1 MRNKKNKLNDL
12 TAQEWIQFTKSWFIH
27 NPPPRDK
34 EKILHP
40 AAFPE
45 TLIVD
50 FIKFFTKKNQIVL
63 DPFLGTGSTL
73 IACYL
78 TQRSGIGIELN
89 YKYAKI
95 AQKRIANMMKQKRI
109 NFDSNEIFLR
119 IFNKDSRDIKK
130 IWFDKNLPMVDF
142 CITSPPYWN
151 QLKRN
156 YIRQK
161 DRKSKGLDTQYSY
174 NPKDLGNIDDY
185 RKFLEEQKFIF
196 DQVYDVVKPGGYLV
210 VITNNVFA
218 DGRLY
223 PLAFDTLITLSQRW
237 TPKDEKIWCQNNK
250 PLFPFGLYSAWVGN
264 RLHHYCLIFRKEK

>member
-1 MRNKKNKLNDL
+1 MKKIKNKLNEL
-12 TAQEWIQFTKSWFIH
+12 TAKEWIQFTKSWFIH

-45 TLIVD
+45 SLIVD
-50 FIKFFTKKNQIVL
+50 FIKFFTKKGQIVL

-73 IACYL
+73 ISSYL

-95 AQKRIANMMKQKRI
+95 AQKRIADIMRQQQFK
-109 NFDSNEIFLR
+109 FDSNRFFLR
-119 IFNKDSRDIKK
+119 IFHKDSRDIKK
-130 IWFDKNLPMVDF
+130 IWREKKLPRLDF

-151 QLKRN
+151 QLKRSH
-156 YIRQK
+156 IRQLA
-161 DRKSKGLDTQYSY
+161 RKKIGLDTRYSFD
-174 NPKDLGNIDDY
+174 PRDLGNIDNY
-185 RKFLEEQKFIF
+185 QKFIKEQKFIF
-196 DQVYDVVKPGGYLV
+196 DQVYEIMKMKGYLV

-218 DGRLY
+218 NGKLY
-223 PLAFDTLITLSQRW
+223 PLAFDTLISLSQKW

-250 PLFPFGLYSAWVGN
+250 TLLPLGFYSAWVGN
-264 RLHHYCLIFRKEK
+264 RVHHYCLIFRKEK

>member
-95 AQKRIANMMKQKRI
+95 AQKRIANIMKQQRL
-109 NFDSNEIFLR
+109 NFDSNKIFLR
-119 IFNKDSRDIKK
+119 IFNKDSRDIRK
-130 IWFDKNLPMVDF
+130 IWSEKKLPMVDF

-151 QLKRN
+151 QLKRS

-174 NPKDLGNIDDY
+174 NPKDIGNIDDY
-185 RKFLEEQKFIF
+185 KKFIEEQKFIF
-196 DQVYDVVKPGGYLV
+196 DQVYDVMKLRGYLV

-218 DGRLY
+218 NGRLY
-223 PLAFDTLITLSQRW
+223 PLAFDTLISLSQKW

-250 PLFPFGLYSAWVGN
+250 TLLPFGLYSAWVGN
-264 RLHHYCLIFRKEK
+264 RIHHYCLIFRKEK